1 MEYFYQPKTDRS
13 TAYVVLGLA
22 PSLTDG
28 ARFVLGDELPPNTG
42 VELPEGTLVLET
54 TPDTIPNLLAAHR
67 GELLSMSNPSR
78 WREIFLPL
86 LEIFR
91 GALENANNG
100 RTYQGVE

>member
-1 MEYFYQPKTDRS
+1 MKYFYQPKTDRS
-13 TAYVVLGLA
+13 SAHIVLGLA

-67 GELLSMSNPSR
+67 GELLGMSNPAR

-86 LEIFR
+86 IAIFR
-91 GALENANNG
+91 DAIENVSNG
-100 RTYQGVE
+100 RTYRGVE